1 MEHHLLIDIVG
12 WLGAI
17 VLLAAYGAVSRGIT
31 QGTSFK
37 YQLLNGIGSVC
48 LLVNSTYYRAFPSSF
63 VNFIW
68 IGIAIVT
75 ILNNRKGRAAVARL
89 LLVAL
94 LLVPGVATA
103 AEPGP
108 TEVPFFLPTPDEI
121 RLGFRCVKPNG

>member
-1 MEHHLLIDIVG
+1 MQLELIIDIVG

-37 YQLLNGIGSVC
+37 YQLLNAIGSVC

-75 ILNNRKGRAAVARL
+75 ILNNRKGRAAAARTL
-89 LLVAL
+89 LIILT
-94 LLVPGVATA
+94 LVPCGAMA
-103 AEPGP
+103 ADAEPSQ
-108 TEVPFFLPTPDEI
+108 TEFYLPTPE
-121 RLGFRCVKPNG
+121 